1 MTPSSPPEEHSA
13 VAPDLDPQARES
25 NEQLARYGIVAV
37 PTMSYE
43 WGGYRYSNASDALA
57 AARRA
62 ER

>member
-1 MTPSSPPEEHSA
+1 MNPSPPEDHSA

-25 NEQLARYGIVAV
+25 RDELARYGITAV
-37 PTMSYE
+37 PQMSYE

-57 AARRA
+57 AAKRA